1 MKYKHMDCTNGRGL
15 HPLTG
20 VGGVAVLQVRSAVTA
35 LEEGGASEGDLRL
48 GVGRQRLLGLDE
60 QRRALCDK
68 LANAEV

>member
-1 MKYKHMDCTNGRGL
+1 M
-15 HPLTG
+15 
-20 VGGVAVLQVRSAVTA
+20 QVRSAVTA

-60 QRRALCDK
+60 QRQALCDK